1 MLITPDWDG
10 SDTMNIII
18 VSDLFFLNNS
28 GFMTREAA
36 ACRKSCG
43 ACKVCSPSDMGCLH
57 ANRKAGG
64 YLELNKD
71 EYDRLGVPWWMG
83 PEPSPEL

>member
-1 MLITPDWDG
+1 
-10 SDTMNIII
+10 
-18 VSDLFFLNNS
+18 
-28 GFMTREAA
+28 MTREAA

-64 YLELNKD
+64 YLELNKE